1 MSQRIYTV
9 YVRPLREST
18 RRLIA
23 LALTV
28 IFLVSAIPPTFVA
41 AQSEIEIQKEERR
54 EEGLE
59 SPPPAIEEDTERS
72 EERERRKVRIKREIG
87 NPMAEIF
94 KDTFFGALTGLLIGG
109 ILVASDSDRDDVGP
123 KLSTSAAIGAG
134 VGLLYGAYVV
144 ASLES
149 QTAALEWDGE
159 RFALNAPR
167 IGVRTLSAGEG
178 EDQRIALGTTL
189 LKIRF

>member
-1 MSQRIYTV
+1 MAQPIHTICVSPRW
-9 YVRPLREST
+9 ESM
-18 RRLIA
+18 RRLLA
-23 LALTV
+23 LALTA

-54 EEGLE
+54 EEGSE
-59 SPPPAIEEDTERS
+59 SPPPEAEDTERS
-72 EERERRKVRIKREIG
+72 QERERREVRIKREIG

-109 ILVASDSDRDDVGP
+109 ILVASDSDHDDVGR

-167 IGVRTLSAGEG
+167 VGARLLSAGQG
-178 EDQRIALGTTL
+178 GNPHLALETSL
-189 LKIRF
+189 LKVRF

>member
-1 MSQRIYTV
+1 MFASSV
-9 YVRPLREST
+9 
-18 RRLIA
+18 
-23 LALTV
+23 
-28 IFLVSAIPPTFVA
+28 
-41 AQSEIEIQKEERR
+41 K
-54 EEGLE
+54 LE
-59 SPPPAIEEDTERS
+59 
-72 EERERRKVRIKREIG
+72 

-109 ILVASDSDRDDVGP
+109 ILVASDSDHDDVGP
-123 KLSTSAAIGAG
+123 KLSTSSAIGAG

-159 RFALNAPR
+159 RFALRTPR
-167 IGVRTLSAGEG
+167 VGIHLLSARQGERQ
-178 EDQRIALGTTL
+178 EIALETSL

>member
-1 MSQRIYTV
+1 MAQPIHTIYV
-9 YVRPLREST
+9 SPRWESM
-18 RRLIA
+18 RRLLA
-23 LALTV
+23 LALTA

-54 EEGLE
+54 EEGSE
-59 SPPPAIEEDTERS
+59 SPPPEVEDTERS
-72 EERERRKVRIKREIG
+72 QERERREVRIKREIG

-109 ILVASDSDRDDVGP
+109 ILVASDSDHDDVGR

-167 IGVRTLSAGEG
+167 VGARLRSAGRG
-178 EDQRIALGTTL
+178 ENPHLALETSL
-189 LKIRF
+189 LKVRF